1 MKKYLITGASGLLG
15 ITLALKLATE
25 AEVVGVVHRH
35 PLRHIPFRVVSFDLS
50 SGGAVEQLVA
60 EEKPDV
66 VINCAALTNID
77 DCEQKPELA
86 YRLNATLPGRLA
98 AITEEMEVKL
108 LHVSTDAVF
117 DGRTGGYNELDMPNP
132 VNLYGHTKLA
142 GEQAVED
149 HNPDALVARVNFF
162 GWSVTGERSLAEWFL
177 SGLMAGNSLKGFT
190 DVFFCPL
197 MVNHL
202 AKYLIRMIQ
211 DGLSGIYHVVS
222 REHLSKYEFGCR
234 IARRFGRDE
243 KLIQRAS
250 WTTGLLKA
258 GRSPNLTLSTDKL
271 TLALGEQMPGIDEG
285 IDAFYQLGLEKYPQ
299 RLRSF
304 AA

>member
-15 ITLALKLATE
+15 ITLALQLAE
-25 AEVVGVVHRH
+25 EEVVGVVHRH
-35 PLRHIPFRVVSFDLS
+35 PLRHIPFRVVSADLS
-50 SGGAVEQLVA
+50 ASGVVEQLVA

-77 DCEQKPELA
+77 ECEQKPELA

-98 AITEEMEVKL
+98 AITEEMGIKL
-108 LHVSTDAVF
+108 LHISTDAVF

-162 GWSVTGERSLAEWFL
+162 GWSITGERSLAEWFL
-177 SGLMAGNSLKGFT
+177 SGLMAGNPLKGFT

-197 MVNHL
+197 LVNHL
-202 AKYLIRMIQ
+202 AEYLVRMIH
-211 DGLSGIYHVVS
+211 DGLSGVYHVVS

-234 IARRFGRDE
+234 LARRFGLDE

-271 TLALGEQMPGIDEG
+271 TYALGEEMPGIDEG
-285 IDAFYQLGLEKYPQ
+285 IEAFYRLSLEGYPQ
-299 RLRSF
+299 QLRSF